1 MGGRE
6 FPGGLV
12 VRIRG
17 LHCHGSGS
25 TPGGEL
31 RYHQHHG
38 TATKKKKKER
48 KSRVVLISINMVE
61 ISPFKFSLIFILEL
75 KELLKVAY
83 WAISWS
89 LIIVESHHKNLRVE
103 SSLL

>member
-1 MGGRE
+1 ME
-6 FPGGLV
+6 LPWWVLSLV
-12 VRIRG
+12 
-17 LHCHGSGS
+17 
-25 TPGGEL
+25 GEL
-31 RYHQHHG
+31 RSHVLRG
-38 TATKKKKKER
+38 TATKKKKER
-48 KSRVVLISINMVE
+48 KSRVALVSINMVE

-89 LIIVESHHKNLRVE
+89 LIIVDSHHKNLGVE